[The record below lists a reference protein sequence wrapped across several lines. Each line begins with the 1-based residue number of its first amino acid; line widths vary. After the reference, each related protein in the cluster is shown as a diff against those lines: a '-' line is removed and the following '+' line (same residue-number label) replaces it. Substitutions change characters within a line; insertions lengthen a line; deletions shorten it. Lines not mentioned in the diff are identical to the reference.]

1 MSMPFA
7 LAVYALIWW
16 IGLFA
21 ILPLGVRSQLEE
33 GQVVRGSES
42 GAPSQVS
49 IARIISLNT
58 LVSLVIFGLFH
69 LYWHSDITLDDLS
82 LLP

>member
-33 GQVVRGSES
+33 GKVVRGSDP
-42 GAPSQVS
+42 GAPSHVPF
-49 IARIISLNT
+49 ARIISLNT
-58 LVSLVIFGLFH
+58 VVSFVIFGLFY